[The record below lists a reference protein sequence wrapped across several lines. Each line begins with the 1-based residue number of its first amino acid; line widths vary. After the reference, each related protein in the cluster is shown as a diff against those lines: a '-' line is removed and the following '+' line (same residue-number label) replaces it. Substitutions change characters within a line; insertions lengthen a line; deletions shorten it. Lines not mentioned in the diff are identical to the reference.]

1 MCTPVIRFAHAVCSA
16 VLEFSGQ
23 HALLLQL
30 AGASIAMT
38 QLSNRCENVKV
49 RYCIDT
55 GSLAGIGKL
64 LVLTGQYFGQY
75 F

>member
-1 MCTPVIRFAHAVCSA
+1 MKKFCMISCTQEPNWIGLGRKFS
-16 VLEFSGQ
+16 EFENV
-23 HALLLQL
+23 L
-30 AGASIAMT
+30 AGSYKT
-38 QLSNRCENVKV
+38 RV